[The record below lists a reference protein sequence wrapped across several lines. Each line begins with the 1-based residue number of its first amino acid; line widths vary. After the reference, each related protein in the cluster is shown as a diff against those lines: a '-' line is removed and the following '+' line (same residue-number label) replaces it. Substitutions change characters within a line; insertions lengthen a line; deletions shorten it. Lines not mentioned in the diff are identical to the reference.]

1 MDKLQEISN
10 YVGNM
15 KIKKSFFG
23 GYDRE
28 DVFVKMQE
36 LVNMFQEYAKEEQ
49 EKQKEVIKD
58 YELRIETSQLL
69 VAELNKKIAG
79 LSAEQRNVESEKE
92 QMKSAYREY
101 CTNILQQY
109 SDSLRTLS
117 TEFAQIMENITTL
130 QQNLIEGDILD
141 SIEVKIEAKET
152 SAIEEVEVPK
162 VEETPTGEEKVDE

>member
-10 YVGNM
+10 YVSSM
-15 KIKKSFFG
+15 KIRKAFFG

-49 EKQKEVIKD
+49 NKQQELIND
-58 YELRIETSQLL
+58 YELRIQTSQLL
-69 VAELNKKIAG
+69 VTELNKKIAS
-79 LSAEQRNVESEKE
+79 LSAEQKNVASERE

-101 CTNILQQY
+101 CSNILQKY

-117 TEFAQIMENITTL
+117 TEFTQIMENITTL
-130 QQNLIEGDILD
+130 QQNLIEGDVLD
-141 SIEVKIEAKET
+141 AIEVKLEEEARAEIGAADTPALET
-152 SAIEEVEVPK
+152 TETEE
-162 VEETPTGEEKVDE
+162 